1 MTLMMQ
7 RQGSLKVINDL
18 VAWVAGLGL
27 TQLVDSGFATGP
39 FLTVGLV
46 LMAAVACAAQLVL
59 GKIFYL
65 YRGRYR
71 YGSFE
76 EIRRLFLTPGGT
88 AEVLLASDASLLGT
102 HHLVLGCLP
111 P

>member
-1 MTLMMQ
+1 MRPAGKDSSADWASAYVRAFLTWLVQ
-7 RQGSLKVINDL
+7 RRGSLQVPHDL
-18 VAWVAGLGL
+18 AAWVAGLGL
-27 TQLVDSGFATGP
+27 AQLVDSGFATGP

-76 EIRRLFLTPGGT
+76 EIRGLFFTTGGT
-88 AEVLLASDASLLGT
+88 A
-102 HHLVLGCLP
+102 
-111 P
+111 